1 MMEEQL
7 ALLKSMSM
15 EQKTSLINNM
25 KEITE
30 LLRVCIAKK
39 WIIKP
44 GVEAT
49 YIIKKRTKETERVK
63 VVYNDMTLGGV
74 VIKEELE

>member
-7 ALLKSMSM
+7 AVLKSMSM

-30 LLRVCIAKK
+30 LIRICTAKQ
-39 WIIKP
+39 WLCKP
-44 GVEAT
+44 GVEPI
-49 YIIKKRTKETERVK
+49 YIIKKRTKETERLK
-63 VVYNDMTLGGV
+63 VVYNDMTLAGV
-74 VIKEELE
+74 IIKEELE